1 MYAKKPRTPVVRS
14 LMSLL
19 LALSLSLALALPAT
33 AVPADYN
40 TQDVAAIN
48 AIISGNSLSAT
59 PDDPDSWTTFATWDS
74 ASPKRLIELNLD
86 SRSLTGVL
94 DVSSLTALTTLHL
107 NNNALTGITGLDQL
121 SQLSVLTAEHNTLS
135 AVDVSYNTQL
145 TELNLASNQLSALDV
160 TQNTGLLRLYCDDN
174 QISTLELSRNPAL
187 ELLYCQTN
195 QLTELDLSAN
205 TQLKEL
211 RCQSNQ
217 LSRLNVSACTQ
228 LEKLYCRR
236 NELTA
241 LDVRSNTNLTD
252 LECGNNS
259 LTQLDVTQN
268 TALTRLA
275 CQTNNLTSLDVSH
288 NTQLRILV
296 LLNNRLK
303 NLDLSALGQLSTL
316 YCNYNPLTGLDL
328 SYNPLLRSLYCPH
341 VGLTNLDLS
350 HNPQLT
356 ILDCVRGNQIADL
369 DLSHQTDSNAF
380 VFFGSGLDET
390 GFSTQGKHVLQVACP
405 TGTEDYD
412 IENFDD
418 QNNLTLVIHSE
429 TFQRWEMSPAISSL
443 DLTDN
448 PLALAIP
455 QGVTTLTP
463 VCGDT
468 PVPPTAPTITTTA
481 LPDAT
486 VGTPYSCQLTASG
499 TSPITFSAA
508 NLPDGLS
515 LSSDGLLS
523 GTPTAAGSYS
533 ITVTAANAA
542 DSAQATLSLTVTQS
556 GTSGGGSTG
565 GGGTGG
571 GSGSTPST
579 PEVSTQGGQSTAL
592 LTPKPTVSGTS
603 SNVILTS
610 ASIQSGIDAAEKAA
624 GESGT
629 AGVVEVQ
636 IDAAS
641 ASDIK
646 ATFPTDSLEAIA
658 QSQVDALRLSSQIGT
673 VELDQAALSAVA
685 QSARGSQISLEID
698 VLGASDLSAQQQDLV
713 GDRPVY
719 RFTVA
724 SAGTE
729 IHSLGSGSAQ
739 VTLPYTLQ
747 EGENPQD
754 IVIYYLYE
762 RGGLDGPRETLLEPM
777 HAVYDPER
785 GTVEFLTAH
794 FSLYTVSTWAN
805 PFADVSREDWYFEDV
820 RFAQINRLLIGTA
833 ADAFSPQEPVTRAT
847 VATLLYRLAGEPAA
861 EETSLFDD
869 VTEGT
874 WYYDA
879 IQWAAQ
885 VGVAQGVGGGRF
897 DPDAPVSR
905 QDLAV
910 FLWRYMAYAGIES
923 PITQEYIVF
932 ADQKDI
938 ADYAQ
943 QAVQALCKLGILQ
956 GVGQNSIRPLDGASR
971 AEAAAML
978 HRLLAE
984 PVHTD

>member
-1 MYAKKPRTPVVRS
+1 MHGNKPRIRAARALV
-14 LMSLL
+14 SLL
-19 LALSLSLALALPAT
+19 LVLALALPAA
-33 AVPADYN
+33 AVLTDYN
-40 TQDVAAIN
+40 AEDVAAIN
-48 AIISGNSLSAT
+48 AMISSNGLSAT
-59 PDDPDSWTTFATWDS
+59 PDDPDSWTFATWDS
-74 ASPKRLIELNLD
+74 ANPKRLVALNLD
-86 SRSLTGVL
+86 GRSMTGVV
-94 DVSSLTALTTLHL
+94 DVSALTALTTLHL
-107 NNNALTGITGLDQL
+107 NNNVLTGITGLDQL

-135 AVDVSYNTQL
+135 AVDVSHNTQL

-174 QISTLELSRNPAL
+174 QISTLELSRNTAL

-195 QLTELDLSAN
+195 QLTGLDLSAN

-217 LSRLNVSACTQ
+217 LSSLNVSACTQ
-228 LEKLYCRR
+228 LEKLYCRH

-241 LDVRSNTNLTD
+241 LDVRSNTKLTD
-252 LECGNNS
+252 LECGNNF

-275 CQTNNLTSLDVSH
+275 CQTNNLTSLDVSQ

-296 LLNNRLK
+296 LLNNQLTT
-303 NLDLSALGQLSTL
+303 LDLSALGQLSTL

-328 SYNPLLRSLYCPH
+328 SHNPLLRSLYCPH

-356 ILDCVRGNQIADL
+356 ILDCVRGNQITNL
-369 DLSHQTDSNAF
+369 DLSAQTGSNAF

-448 PLALAIP
+448 PLALTIP

-499 TSPITFSAA
+499 TAPITFSAT
-508 NLPDGLS
+508 NLPDGFS
-515 LSSDGLLS
+515 LSPDGLLS

-542 DSAQATLSLTVTQS
+542 DSVQATLSLTVTQS

-592 LTPKPTVSGTS
+592 LTPKPPLSGGSANVTLTGSALQSAVS
-603 SNVILTS
+603 
-610 ASIQSGIDAAEKAA
+610 AAEKAA
-624 GESGT
+624 EASGT
-629 AGVVEVQ
+629 TGVVEVQ
-636 IDAAS
+636 IDTGLAA
-641 ASDIK
+641 DIK
-646 ATFPTDSLEAIA
+646 ATFPAESLEAIA
-658 QSQVDALRLSSQIGT
+658 QSQVDALRISSQTGT
-673 VELDQAALSAVA
+673 VELDQTALSAIA
-685 QSARGSQISLEID
+685 QEAWGKQVSLEID
-698 VLGASDLSAQQQDLV
+698 VLSSDDLSSHQQELV

-724 SAGTE
+724 SGGSE
-729 IHSLGSGSAQ
+729 IHTLGGGTAQ

-754 IVIYYLYE
+754 IVIFYLYD
-762 RGGLDGPRETLLEPM
+762 RGGQDGPRETLLEPI
-777 HAVYDPER
+777 HAVWDPDS
-785 GTVEFLTAH
+785 GTVSFLTTH
-794 FSLYTVSTWAN
+794 FSLYAVGTWSN
-805 PFADVSREDWYFEDV
+805 PFSDLSEQDWYYDDV
-820 RFAQINRLLIGTA
+820 VFAQVNGLLIGTA
-833 ADAFSPQEPVTRAT
+833 SDTFSPQGPVTRAT

-861 EETSLFDD
+861 EGAPLFTD
-869 VTEGT
+869 VSQGA
-874 WYYDA
+874 WYGQA
-879 IQWAAQ
+879 VQWAAQ
-885 VGVAQGVGGGRF
+885 AGVAQGVGGGRF

-910 FLWRYMAYAGIES
+910 FLYRYMTYAGIE
-923 PITQEYIVF
+923 PPVTQQYIVF
-932 ADQKDI
+932 ADQEDI

-943 QAVQALCKLGILQ
+943 QAIQVLYKLGILQ
-956 GVGQNSIRPLDGASR
+956 GVEEDSVNPLGGATR

-978 HRLLAE
+978 HRLLAD
-984 PVHTD
+984 PAHTS